1 MINGFLVFILSIA
14 YMGILF
20 TIAYAG
26 DQKPALYTRARHRSA
41 IYSLTLAVYC
51 TSWTFY
57 GAVGT
62 ASVSGLSFL
71 PIYLGPALIFL
82 FGHSL
87 LTRMITVS
95 KRHNST
101 SIADFIATRYGK
113 SQGLAAFVSLIALIG
128 TLPYIALQLKAVSMG
143 FSILTEGNSIT
154 PTLPPLLRD
163 TGLYVAL
170 AMTSFTVLFGT
181 RHLDATEHHHG
192 LMLTIAFESA
202 VKLLAF
208 IAVGLFALWLL
219 PDGPTQDRTAAPLSQ
234 TLSDLL
240 ARSPDPLTFGVYT
253 LLAALAIFCLPRQ
266 FHVMVVENH
275 NPEDMKTARWAF
287 PAYLLVLSAFV
298 VPLAIMG
305 VMIFPDQTQNP
316 DTYILALPLIHGQ
329 PWLALIVFIGGASAA
344 TSMVIMSAVTLSTM
358 VSNEILVPLLLKMGG
373 LVRQNARLPQ
383 RLLNLRRTT
392 IAAIIAGAYL
402 FSRITQDA
410 ISLASIGLLSFVAVA
425 QFAPALIGGLYWKR
439 GNRSGAIAGMATGF
453 GLWVYTLLIPAILRG
468 NDTFQDAL
476 EILTGLRWLNPE
488 ALLGLAGLNPI
499 VHGTLFSLS
508 LNALIYVLVS
518 LITRQRVIERIQVA
532 SFHDTPYLTGPEKNW
547 ISSATLEDLMA
558 VSGRFLGEAR
568 SAEALKQFRKKQP
581 QPVSSNQPVTLPLLR
596 HMEAQLAGVIGS
608 SSARVVLSTALQGQQ
623 MGIEDVVSIVDEA
636 SQVMRFNRERL
647 QSAIENMHLG
657 VSVID
662 HDLNLVAWNKRYLDI
677 FSYPKGFVRVGRPI
691 AELLEHNLKASH
703 VPDERI
709 HAIVEARLALMR
721 DGTPHEYERIKPDG
735 SVILIQGTPMPD
747 GGFVTC
753 FSDITRMRKTEQALK
768 ETNTYLEH
776 RVQERTEELSTL
788 NEQLSQAKS
797 EAEQANLG
805 KTRFLAS
812 ASHDL
817 LQPLNA
823 ARLFA
828 SALNQSLG
836 KTEGSQEALTLLQNL
851 ESSLNSAEDILHTLL
866 DISKLDAGAIPPQIQ
881 PVRLADLF
889 KALATEFG
897 AIAQAKGLE
906 FRCAPCALYIKS
918 DPQLLRRVLQNFLSN
933 AVRYTRQGRVLLG
946 ARRRGDEVRLEV
958 WDTGPGIPVDK
969 QQAIFQEFKR
979 LESQTGESKGLGLGL
994 AIAERI
1000 ARLLGCP
1007 IEVRSQP
1014 GHGSVFSMTVA
1025 RSEAAPTLTVSAPSI
1040 PSGPMQSTAQLSLTS
1055 LAVLCIDNEPSILSG
1070 LQALLSGWGCKVWC
1084 AASPDQARQ
1093 ALTGFAP
1100 AIILADY
1107 QLEADV
1113 DGLALLN
1120 ELCDRSRPPIQG
1132 VLITAVTSAELR
1144 ESARALGYHFLNK
1157 PVKPAA
1163 LRALLSSLD
1172 RGQRKP

>member
-439 GNRSGAIAGMATGF
+439 GNCSGAIAGMATGF

-468 NDTFQDAL
+468 NHTFQDAL
-476 EILTGLRWLNPE
+476 EILRGLRWLNPE

-581 QPVSSNQPVTLPLLR
+581 QPVSPNQPVTLPLLR